1 MCDAQSMKPAEMLT
15 YAHDPQPP
23 PQNYILPLPNLLT
36 VIAVTSGQRDGVSE
50 CVWQCAC
57 GSVVVAIT
65 FECVSLFQYT
75 LFYRF
80 ACAGASFE

>member
-1 MCDAQSMKPAEMLT
+1 MNFWRPLCRAPLLRAPLAVCDAQSMKPAEMLT

-57 GSVVVAIT
+57 GSGSVRVA
-65 FECVSLFQYT
+65 V
-75 LFYRF
+75 
-80 ACAGASFE
+80 